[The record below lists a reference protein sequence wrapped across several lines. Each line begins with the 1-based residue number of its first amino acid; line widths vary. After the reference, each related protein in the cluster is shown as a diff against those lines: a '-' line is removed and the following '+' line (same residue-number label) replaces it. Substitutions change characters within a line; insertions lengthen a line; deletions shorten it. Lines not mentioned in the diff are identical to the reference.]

1 MIALFKKQ
9 QNLLKTTFRSLQYRN
24 FRLFWFGQCISLTG
38 TWMQRT
44 AQTWLVY
51 TVTKSPMKV
60 GLLGVAQF
68 MPLLL
73 FSLFAGVV
81 VDRFSKKKLLILT
94 QSLFLLQAVV
104 MTVLTYLGIIQY
116 WHILA
121 LSFLFG
127 LTQTLDMPARQS
139 FFIDLVGRKDLTNAI
154 SLNSTIVN
162 LAKIVGPAVSGIIMA
177 QYGIVFCFFINAVS
191 YLPVILGIVMI
202 HAPGAVSVSAQNSML
217 PQVAD
222 GIRYI
227 RKNRTLVTNV
237 LMMAAVCTFA
247 MNTDVIIPVYAEGV
261 LGRGASGYSFLLSMV
276 GVGAF
281 IAAVIMAYFS
291 KNGVVNRLLLI
302 SGVGTAV
309 AQLFTVVTGW
319 FAFCAV
325 MLVLTGFFNL
335 LFINTGNSIFQINSS
350 DEYRGRVMSVYS
362 FLNLGSTPVGNFLS
376 GFVMDRVPGDS
387 GFLFCGITTLALLF
401 GIFSIE
407 RREIVSWFRASK
419 AGTGMQNPS

>member
-9 QNLLKTTFRSLQYRN
+9 QDLLKTTFRSLQYRN

-73 FSLFAGVV
+73 FSLFAGVL
-81 VDRFSKKKLLILT
+81 VDRFSKKKLLVLT
-94 QSLFLLQAVV
+94 QLLFLFQAVA
-104 MTVLTYLGIIQY
+104 MTILTYLGIIQY
-116 WHILA
+116 WQILT

-177 QYGIVFCFFINAVS
+177 RYGIVFCFFINAIS
-191 YLPVILGIVMI
+191 YLPVILGILMI
-202 HAPGAVSVSAQNSML
+202 HVSGTVSVSAHSSML
-217 PQVAD
+217 PQVVD

-227 RKNRTLVTNV
+227 RKSRTLVTNV

-247 MNTDVIIPVYAEGV
+247 MNTDVIIPVYAEAV
-261 LGRGASGYSFLLSMV
+261 LNRGATGYSFLLSMV

-291 KNGVVNRLLLI
+291 KNGVINCLLLI
-302 SGVGTAV
+302 SGVGTGV
-309 AQLFTVVTGW
+309 VQLFTIATGW
-319 FAFCAV
+319 YAFCAI
-325 MLVLTGFFNL
+325 MLVMTGFFNL

-376 GFVMDRVPGDS
+376 GLVMDRVPGDS
-387 GFLFCGITTLALLF
+387 GFLFCGITTLALL
-401 GIFSIE
+401 IVISAAE
-407 RREIVSWFRASK
+407 RREIVSWFRAVKVKNEAQS
-419 AGTGMQNPS
+419 PL

>member
-1 MIALFKKQ
+1 MPLAKKQ
-9 QNLLKTTFRSLQYRN
+9 YNLLKTTFRSLRYRN

-68 MPLLL
+68 TPLLL
-73 FSLFAGVV
+73 FSLFAGVA
-81 VDRFSKKKLLILT
+81 VDRFSKKNLLVLT
-94 QSLFLLQAVV
+94 QLLFLLQAVA
-104 MTVLTYLGIIQY
+104 MTALTFWGIIQY
-116 WHILA
+116 WQILA

-139 FFIDLVGRKDLTNAI
+139 FFIDLVGRKDVTNAI

-177 QYGIVFCFFINAVS
+177 KFGIVFCFLANAIS
-191 YLPVILGIVMI
+191 YLPVILGILMI
-202 HAPGAVSVSAQNSML
+202 HVTGTAAAAARNSML

-227 RKNRTLVTNV
+227 GKSRTLVTNV
-237 LMMAAVCTFA
+237 LVMAAVCTFA

-281 IAAVIMAYFS
+281 IAAVMMAYLS
-291 KNGVVNRLLLI
+291 KNGVFNSLLLI
-302 SGVGTAV
+302 SGIGTAV
-309 AQLFTVVTGW
+309 AQLFTFATGW
-319 FAFCAV
+319 YAFCAA

-335 LFINTGNSIFQINSS
+335 LFINTANAIFQTNSS

-376 GFVMDRVPGDS
+376 GFVMDRIPGDS
-387 GFLFCGITTLALLF
+387 GFLFCGIMTLTFLSAISVA
-401 GIFSIE
+401 G
-407 RREIVSWFRASK
+407 RREIITWFRIGK
-419 AGTGMQNPS
+419 IHGETRNPL

>member
-9 QNLLKTTFRSLQYRN
+9 QDLLKTTFRSLQYRN

-73 FSLFAGVV
+73 FSLFAGVL
-81 VDRFSKKKLLILT
+81 VDRFSKKKLLVLT
-94 QSLFLLQAVV
+94 QLLFLFQAIA
-104 MTVLTYLGIIQY
+104 MTILTYLGIIQY
-116 WHILA
+116 WQILT

-177 QYGIVFCFFINAVS
+177 RYGIVFCFFINAIS
-191 YLPVILGIVMI
+191 YLPVILGILMI
-202 HAPGAVSVSAQNSML
+202 HVSGTVSVSAHSSML

-227 RKNRTLVTNV
+227 GKSRTLITNV

-281 IAAVIMAYFS
+281 IAAVIMAYLS
-291 KNGVVNRLLLI
+291 KNGVVNCLLLI

-309 AQLFTVVTGW
+309 AQLCTIATGW
-319 FAFCAV
+319 YAFCAV

-376 GFVMDRVPGDS
+376 GLVMDRVPGDS

-401 GIFSIE
+401 AILAAE
-407 RREIVSWFRASK
+407 HQEIVSWFRAAK
-419 AGTGMQNPS
+419 MKGEVQNSL

>member
-1 MIALFKKQ
+1 MIALLKKQ
-9 QNLLKTTFRSLQYRN
+9 SSLLKTTFRSLRYRN

-81 VDRFSKKKLLILT
+81 VDRFSKKKLLVLT
-94 QSLFLLQAVV
+94 QLLFLFQAVA
-104 MTVLTYLGIIQY
+104 MTALTYWGIIQY

-162 LAKIVGPAVSGIIMA
+162 LAKIIGPAVSGLIMA
-177 QYGIVFCFFINAVS
+177 RYGTVFCFFINAVS
-191 YLPVILGIVMI
+191 FLPVILGILMI
-202 HAPGAVSVSAQNSML
+202 HVSGTAAASAHSSML

-227 RKNRTLVTNV
+227 SKSRTLVTNV
-237 LMMAAVCTFA
+237 LVMAAVCTFA
-247 MNTDVIIPVYAEGV
+247 MNTDVIIPIYAESV

-276 GVGAF
+276 GAGAF
-281 IAAVIMAYFS
+281 LAAVIMAYLS
-291 KNGVVNRLLLI
+291 KNGVKNFLLLI

-309 AQLFTVVTGW
+309 CQLFTAATGW
-319 FAFCAV
+319 YAFCAV
-325 MLVLTGFFNL
+325 MLILTGFFNL
-335 LFINTGNSIFQINSS
+335 IFINTGNSIFQLNSS

-376 GFVMDRVPGDS
+376 GLVMDHVPGDS
-387 GFLFCGITTLALLF
+387 GFLFCGITTLAFLF
-401 GIFSIE
+401 LISAAKHQEIIF
-407 RREIVSWFRASK
+407 WFRAGK
-419 AGTGMQNPS
+419 ATNKAQISL